1 MSFQNL
7 IDANLVVANVI
18 PQVKEFIITFPSTGY
33 YPSEITWNIKRSD
46 GTAVI
51 NGTPTTNIGTQ
62 NVSSTELT
70 YDGSYVLNMFDS
82 YGTWNGYA
90 IAVSSTDASGNT
102 YTRVTDNT
110 GPASGGT
117 LPTSASVN
125 LNEFTITPKTEV
137 VRADLQ
143 SMIALG
149 HTIPEL
155 VAGNIY
161 TNQLI
166 KDEFSGADVLELATS
181 SYGSLGIED
190 LQNLGYTNSE
200 LTGYFELWIQLG
212 GDINGEAFEDYS
224 GYSVSLSSDGTIVAI
239 GAIGNDGTASNAGH
253 VRVYQYSSGS
263 WTQLGADIDGEAN
276 GDYSGYSVS
285 LSSDGTIVA
294 IGARYNDGTASN
306 AGHVRVYQYSSGSW
320 TQLGA
325 DIDGEASNDYSG
337 YSVSLSSDGTI
348 VAIGA
353 PYNDGTADKS
363 GHVRVYQYSSGSWTQ
378 LGADIDGEANGDQSG
393 YSVSLNSDGT
403 IVAIGAPYNGG
414 TASNAGHVR
423 VYQYSS
429 GSWTQLGA
437 DIDGEASW
445 DQSGYSVSLNSD
457 GTIVAIGARYNDG
470 TASNA
475 GHVRVYQY
483 SSGSWTQLGAD
494 IDGEAYVDFSGYSV
508 SLSSDGTIVA
518 IGAIGNDGTNTE
530 DINDN
535 RGHVRVYQYSSDSW
549 TQLSVDIDGDGGGDG
564 GGDQSGKSVS
574 LSSDGTNVAIGSI
587 YNDGTANAAG
597 HVRVYNLNTPATP
610 VAICFPA
617 GTPVTTD
624 QGNIPI
630 EKLKSHI
637 HTIRGKSIVAI
648 TKTKLLQKYIVSI
661 KKEALSKNVP
671 LQTTHI
677 SRSHKIFFKGCMIK
691 AEELVDVCEN
701 VHFIPY
707 NGETLYNVLLEKE
720 GKMMINN
727 LICETLSPNNIVAV
741 ISRISDKTEKN
752 RNIRKLTSIIMKND
766 KEEYKKLYLSL
777 LRSSSNTKFNKAH

>member
-212 GDINGEAFEDYS
+212 GDINGEAFEDY
-224 GYSVSLSSDGTIVAI
+224 
-239 GAIGNDGTASNAGH
+239 
-253 VRVYQYSSGS
+253 
-263 WTQLGADIDGEAN
+263 
-276 GDYSGYSVS
+276 
-285 LSSDGTIVA
+285 
-294 IGARYNDGTASN
+294 
-306 AGHVRVYQYSSGSW
+306 
-320 TQLGA
+320 
-325 DIDGEASNDYSG
+325 
-337 YSVSLSSDGTI
+337 
-348 VAIGA
+348 
-353 PYNDGTADKS
+353 
-363 GHVRVYQYSSGSWTQ
+363 
-378 LGADIDGEANGDQSG
+378 
-393 YSVSLNSDGT
+393 
-403 IVAIGAPYNGG
+403 
-414 TASNAGHVR
+414 
-423 VYQYSS
+423 
-429 GSWTQLGA
+429 
-437 DIDGEASW
+437 
-445 DQSGYSVSLNSD
+445 
-457 GTIVAIGARYNDG
+457 
-470 TASNA
+470 
-475 GHVRVYQY
+475 
-483 SSGSWTQLGAD
+483 
-494 IDGEAYVDFSGYSV
+494 SGYSV